1 MAITINSLEIENV
14 KRIKAVK
21 VEPSSSGL
29 TIIGGDNGQG
39 KTSVLDAIAW
49 ALGGNRYKP
58 SQAQRE
64 GAMGSPT
71 LKLTL
76 SNGLIVERKG
86 KNSTLKVTDPSGQKA
101 GQQLLDSFVEELAI
115 NLPKFMDSN
124 PKEKADILLQII
136 GVGDQLFQLETQE
149 QTLYNQRH
157 TIGVIA
163 DQKEKYAKEQPFYPD
178 APKELISLSD
188 LILQQQEVL
197 ARNGENERKR
207 QNLAGIQQ
215 AYQLKS
221 DEVNQLRA
229 RLAEAEVQ
237 LQQLS
242 IDLETAQSVAVNL
255 QDESTAEIEQNI
267 ADIEQIN
274 LKVRANLT
282 KEKAEE
288 DAKIQRQ
295 EYKDLTEKIEAVR
308 KEKQNLLTTADLPL
322 PGLSVVEGELV
333 YNGQRWDNMSGSE
346 QLMVSTAIVRKLKPE
361 CGFVLIDKKDLM
373 INSGVTQ
380 YELMTAIYMTNVY
393 PVATPPESI
402 APDYWN
408 YLITEWPKVYKAIE
422 ENVRVE
428 AKPPFEM

>member
-1 MAITINSLEIENV
+1 M
-14 KRIKAVK
+14 
-21 VEPSSSGL
+21 
-29 TIIGGDNGQG
+29 
-39 KTSVLDAIAW
+39 
-49 ALGGNRYKP
+49 
-58 SQAQRE
+58 
-64 GAMGSPT
+64 
-71 LKLTL
+71 
-76 SNGLIVERKG
+76 
-86 KNSTLKVTDPSGQKA
+86 
-101 GQQLLDSFVEELAI
+101 
-115 NLPKFMDSN
+115 
-124 PKEKADILLQII
+124 
-136 GVGDQLFQLETQE
+136 
-149 QTLYNQRH
+149 
-157 TIGVIA
+157 
-163 DQKEKYAKEQPFYPD
+163 
-178 APKELISLSD
+178 
-188 LILQQQEVL
+188 
-197 ARNGENERKR
+197 
-207 QNLAGIQQ
+207 
-215 AYQLKS
+215 
-221 DEVNQLRA
+221 
-229 RLAEAEVQ
+229 AEAEVQ